1 MFGMWLRILNNA
13 FKTVQIKVL
22 SGGAA
27 QLAMGTLKNLRKY
40 GWAFCTISLTGIY
53 GKIVIYSK
61 SDSIKN

>member
-13 FKTVQIKVL
+13 LKTVQIKVL

-40 GWAFCTISLTGIY
+40 G
-53 GKIVIYSK
+53 
-61 SDSIKN
+61 